1 MGAFSLIVVIN
12 LLNSSS
18 MNTCR
23 KISLR
28 SVQQSNSSWA
38 LGFLTNKKLYST
50 RSKESSGIKIS
61 NFKQETAVNSNYLP
75 QKVEF
80 NKILP
85 SKPEEPRLVKHFPEK
100 EKLKHCDAL
109 LQFFEPKK
117 FWGEELVSS
126 CYGGNSWT
134 CNVLRNKS
142 NDELHKLWYVLLK
155 ERNLL
160 STLDREC
167 EENEKMTPN
176 DDRID
181 KVEESLENI
190 LKIVEER
197 DSAYKL
203 LEHDRSR
210 PEGAYAWNIFGFRY
224 WKRFREHAVPWWE
237 NERFRIERT
246 TYRDYVIPWMRLRLE
261 RRRQRL
267 LAQRLDFQKR
277 LRESA
282 KKYPH
287 VPIPPLPRQFD
298 HPMKKAKFDLNEYMQ
313 TQRSLMEKNK
323 NSEN

>member
-38 LGFLTNKKLYST
+38 LGFMTNKKLYST

-134 CNVLRNKS
+134 CNVLRNK
-142 NDELHKLWYVLLK
+142 
-155 ERNLL
+155 R
-160 STLDREC
+160 
-167 EENEKMTPN
+167 N

-246 TYRDYVIPWMRLRLE
+246 TYRDYVI
-261 RRRQRL
+261 Q
-267 LAQRLDFQKR
+267 
-277 LRESA
+277 
-282 KKYPH
+282 
-287 VPIPPLPRQFD
+287 
-298 HPMKKAKFDLNEYMQ
+298 
-313 TQRSLMEKNK
+313 
-323 NSEN
+323 